1 MEESFKRIIRVP
13 SFRQLSRADFRSKRV
28 LARFDFN
35 VPIEKGVIED
45 EKRID
50 VAIPTIKK
58 ILERGAAEI
67 NIVCHLGRPKNYTDQ
82 SCSVKLIAQYLSKKL
97 LPGSVLKA
105 FRTDI
110 DSPSLSKFYQI
121 TDRVR
126 LFENIRYDDRE
137 EKNSVAFAK
146 QLARLGDVFVLDAF
160 ANIHRQH
167 ASMDA
172 IQDLLPT
179 YTGLVME
186 REINVLHRILHAPK
200 RPFVAIIGG
209 AKVEDKLP
217 IIKALAKKS
226 DAVIVGGKTANEWVE
241 QTIPTGKNIFLPTDG
256 INKMGSIVPMDAE
269 SIKKGIFDIGPQTIM
284 LYKSILASAKTIFWN
299 GNLGMTEDK
308 KFVHGTYEIAR
319 YIQKLKCDKVA
330 SGGNTAEVIDEMGIE
345 GGFDFISTGG
355 GATSDLIAGKNLP
368 VLNKLLK

>member
-13 SFRQLSRADFRSKRV
+13 SFRQLSRANFRGKRV

-35 VPIEKGVIED
+35 VPIEDGEIKD
-45 EKRID
+45 KKRID
-50 VAIPTIKK
+50 VSIPTIKK
-58 ILERGAAEI
+58 ILERGASEI
-67 NIVCHLGRPKNYTDQ
+67 NIVCHLGRPKNSSDD
-82 SCSVKLIAQYLSKKL
+82 SCSVKIIAQYLSKRLSASAPPKTY
-97 LPGSVLKA
+97 K
-105 FRTDI
+105 TDI
-110 DSPSLSKFYQI
+110 DSPALSKFYQI
-121 TDRVR
+121 TDKVR
-126 LFENIRYDDRE
+126 LFENIRYDERE
-137 EKNSVAFAK
+137 EKNSVTFAK
-146 QLARLGDVFVLDAF
+146 QLSRLGDVFVLDAF

-167 ASMDA
+167 TSMDA

-186 REINVLHRILHAPK
+186 REINILHRILYAPE

-217 IIKALAKKS
+217 IIKALANKS

-241 QTIPTGKNIFLPTDG
+241 QGIPSGKNIFLPSDG
-256 INKMGSIVPMDAE
+256 INKMGSIVPMNNE

-319 YIQKLKCDKVA
+319 YIKKLKCDKVA
-330 SGGNTAEVIDEMGIE
+330 SGGNTSEVIEEMGIE
-345 GGFDFISTGG
+345 DGFDFVSTGG

>member
-35 VPIEKGVIED
+35 VPIEKSVIED

-67 NIVCHLGRPKNYTDQ
+67 NIVCHLGRPKNSTDQ

-97 LPGSVLKA
+97 LPGSTPKA

-186 REINVLHRILHAPK
+186 REINVLHRILHAPE

-345 GGFDFISTGG
+345 SGFDFISTGG
-355 GATSDLIAGKNLP
+355 GATSDLISGKNLP

>member
-28 LARFDFN
+28 LVRFDFN

-58 ILERGAAEI
+58 ILERGATEI
-67 NIVCHLGRPKNYTDQ
+67 NIVCHLGRPKNSTDQ

-97 LPGSVLKA
+97 LPGSAPKA

-126 LFENIRYDDRE
+126 LFENIRYDERE
-137 EKNSVAFAK
+137 EKNSVVFAK

-172 IQDLLPT
+172 IQDILPT
-179 YTGLVME
+179 YTGLIME
-186 REINVLHRILHAPK
+186 REINVLHRILHAPE

-241 QTIPTGKNIFLPTDG
+241 RGIPTGKNIFLPTDG
-256 INKMGSIVPMDAE
+256 INKSGSIVPMNDE
-269 SIKKGIFDIGPQTIM
+269 DIKKGIFDIGPQTIM
-284 LYKSILASAKTIFWN
+284 LYKSVLASAKTIFWN

-345 GGFDFISTGG
+345 DGFDFISTGG

>member
-35 VPIEKGVIED
+35 VPIEKSVIED

-67 NIVCHLGRPKNYTDQ
+67 NIVCHLGRPKNSTDQ

-97 LPGSVLKA
+97 STGSVPKA

-121 TDRVR
+121 ADRVR

-137 EKNSVAFAK
+137 EKNSIAFAK

-186 REINVLHRILHAPK
+186 REINVLHRILHAPE

-256 INKMGSIVPMDAE
+256 INKMGYIVPMDDE

-299 GNLGMTEDK
+299 GNLGMTENK

-345 GGFDFISTGG
+345 SGFDFISTGG